1 MFFLHPKAE
10 KEQESKAL
18 TNKFL
23 KYLAIGA
30 VAIASMRLF
39 PYIIKRDR

>member
-18 TNKFL
+18 ANKFF

-30 VAIASMRLF
+30 VAVAVMRAI
-39 PYIIKRDR
+39 PYILKRDR